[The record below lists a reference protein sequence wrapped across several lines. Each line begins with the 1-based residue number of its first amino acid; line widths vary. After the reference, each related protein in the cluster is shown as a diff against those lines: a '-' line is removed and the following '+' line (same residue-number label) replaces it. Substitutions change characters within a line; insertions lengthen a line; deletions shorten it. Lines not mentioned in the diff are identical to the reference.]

1 MMPSISGV
9 AIDTLLFS
17 RVGSPLCHR
26 YRIISRTGSNAAFR
40 GTYLRRLRV
49 FLEESDSAVVRRLHH
64 QLARELAAR
73 IASAPS
79 RSEVGHRTVSRTRR
93 PRRLKGVTD
102 SSGGSESVCRI
113 PMEMSSVQA
122 LMDLSLP
129 RFAGLTDG
137 LRQIHPL
144 WSIESVSPAS
154 PATVRFDTSSEED
167 SRCSVDQMSVSSA
180 CLNLDLFSSSSED
193 DSKDLTERSD
203 LSITL
208 FCDSDEAGT
217 RVNSDQVLS
226 DGDFPEESVPEDK
239 RQFVRRGASPSGG
252 QPMGAAQ
259 DVRQYD
265 PPLPVVDLVT
275 GRCKPGKVS
284 RTVSRTPLTLDLT
297 VVCTTS
303 AVVPTPGGPSATVV
317 PPAAVANDKIDVG
330 TSVPVVTAP
339 ALVVEQPSSPVREGV
354 HVVEP
359 LQPLLPRLPHQHYRG
374 EQRKTRHHHFRL
386 TVFMWNALRMFRTKT
401 VCLMCHHSHQ
411 DSSFGHLE
419 GVSRL
424 RLRGY
429 YCRRRWMTSM
439 IRFWVIRSHMRDVN
453 IFRVPSVLACVC
465 RLVRPSCWIL

>member
-1 MMPSISGV
+1 M
-9 AIDTLLFS
+9 
-17 RVGSPLCHR
+17 C
-26 YRIISRTGSNAAFR
+26 
-40 GTYLRRLRV
+40 
-49 FLEESDSAVVRRLHH
+49 
-64 QLARELAAR
+64 
-73 IASAPS
+73 
-79 RSEVGHRTVSRTRR
+79 
-93 PRRLKGVTD
+93 
-102 SSGGSESVCRI
+102 CI

-137 LRQIHPL
+137 LRQIHPP
-144 WSIESVSPAS
+144 WSIASDS

-180 CLNLDLFSSSSED
+180 CLNLDLFSSSSEN
-193 DSKDLTERSD
+193 DSKDLAERSD

-239 RQFVRRGASPSGG
+239 RQFVWRGDSPPGG
-252 QPMGAAQ
+252 QSMGAAQ
-259 DVRQYD
+259 DDRQYD

-303 AVVPTPGGPSATVV
+303 AVVPPPGTSSDTVV
-317 PPAAVANDKIDVG
+317 PLAAVANDGIDVG

-339 ALVVEQPSSPVREGV
+339 APVMEQPPSPGREGPMSLSLCSRCFLCPDGRP
-354 HVVEP
+354 H
-359 LQPLLPRLPHQHYRG
+359 LPHQRYRG
-374 EQRKTRHHHFRL
+374 SSGRVVATIFA
-386 TVFMWNALRMFRTKT
+386 NCALRMFRTKT
-401 VCLMCHHSHQ
+401 VYFMCHRFRQ

-424 RLRGY
+424 RLWGY
-429 YCRRRWMTSM
+429 YCRRRWTTSM
-439 IRFWVIRSHMRDVN
+439 IRFWVI
-453 IFRVPSVLACVC
+453 
-465 RLVRPSCWIL
+465 